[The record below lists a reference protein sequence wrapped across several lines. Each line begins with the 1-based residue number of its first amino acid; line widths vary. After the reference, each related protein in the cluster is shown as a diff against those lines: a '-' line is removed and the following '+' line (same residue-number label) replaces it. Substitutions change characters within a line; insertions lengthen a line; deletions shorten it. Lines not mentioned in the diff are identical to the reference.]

1 MMQAESQRELPPLI
15 QRVVQRLIRAF
26 APERIMIFGSW
37 AKGTTHDRSDVDI
50 LVIADLR
57 GDPALY
63 KHRAHQLAGDC
74 FPPVDFVFA
83 TPTEVAGAT
92 GKSLFLISILATGDY
107 HLYTNLN
114 RCRIDW

>member
-1 MMQAESQRELPPLI
+1 MMQAKSQPELPPLI

-50 LVIADLR
+50 LVIADLH

-63 KHRAHQLAGDC
+63 KRRAHQLAGNC

-83 TPTEVAGAT
+83 TPAEVDGAAT
-92 GKSLFLISILATGDY
+92 RKSLFLISILATGTII
-107 HLYTNLN
+107 YT
-114 RCRIDW
+114 RT